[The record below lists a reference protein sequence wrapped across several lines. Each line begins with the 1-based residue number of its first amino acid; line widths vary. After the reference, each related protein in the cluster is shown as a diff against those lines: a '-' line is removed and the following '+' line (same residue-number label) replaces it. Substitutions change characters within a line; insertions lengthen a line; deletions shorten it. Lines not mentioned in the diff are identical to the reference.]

1 MLSDEQIEAARI
13 AVFKEHGSDLIP
25 AVATSMARAIEAEV
39 RKQDTALIRQLVDAL
54 EHATAWAEEWRF
66 APAWVAD
73 AQAAICVA
81 GVWLE
86 GKP

>member
-1 MLSDEQIEAARI
+1 MLSEEQIEAARI

-39 RKQDTALIRQLVDAL
+39 RKQDEELIRQLLNALRIDRIDTEDWPADSRIALDAL
-54 EHATAWAEEWRF
+54 RAR
-66 APAWVAD
+66 
-73 AQAAICVA
+73 
-81 GVWLE
+81 LE

>member
-39 RKQDTALIRQLVDAL
+39 LRRVGG
-54 EHATAWAEEWRF
+54 
-66 APAWVAD
+66 
-73 AQAAICVA
+73 
-81 GVWLE
+81 GV
-86 GKP
+86 

>member
-1 MLSDEQIEAARI
+1 MLSEEQIEAARI